1 MVQGGIN
8 DGGRGKFSDKYRN
21 FHTIPLGSVAYII
34 GTIVIMTLIIIG
46 NIY

>member
-1 MVQGGIN
+1 MMGVEVNLVTNTGISTQSLW
-8 DGGRGKFSDKYRN
+8 KVLL
-21 FHTIPLGSVAYII
+21 TLII